1 MAGIYAQDIASFGQR
16 DLLDVITSVDGKT
29 TPCLSTFSKKSANM
43 GEDALVK
50 EWPVDNEE
58 NPISSANTAYAVP
71 EGSDVSTFD
80 NTNASYAIMSN
91 RIQWVRTAAQV
102 GKLASISQ
110 NQAGV
115 KNKKAR
121 AIKKKLTQLARTME
135 TIICGDGDSQVGNA
149 VVGNKMKQMGSFLN
163 TTQSGATAVPTAYII
178 PAAQHLT
185 STLSTF
191 AESTMQGVLT
201 SQFSQT
207 GQNRTRMLVA
217 GTALKAKFVDFT
229 RTQTSSTNVMSNVR
243 VYNQDATAKK
253 IVSVVD
259 VFVGEFGTIELLPTL
274 WNAYNYTTNVGDV
287 NRGYVI
293 DQDRWAL
300 DFKQQAQVMEL
311 PDQGGGARFA
321 ADAVFTLV
329 CMNPL
334 DQAAL
339 KLT

>member
-58 NPISSANTAYAVP
+58 NPISNLNTAYAVP

-80 NTNASYAIMSN
+80 NTNASYAILSN

-135 TIICGDGDSQVGNA
+135 TIICGDGDAQVGNA

-163 TTQSGATAVPTAYII
+163 TTQSGATAVPAAYTI
-178 PAAQHLT
+178 PATQHLT

-191 AESTMQGVLT
+191 AESTLQGVIT
-201 SQFSQT
+201 AQFSAT
-207 GQNRTRMLVA
+207 GQNRTRMLIC
-217 GTALKAKFVDFT
+217 GTALKQKFVDFT
-229 RTQTSSTNVMSNVR
+229 RTASGTNAYSNIR
-243 VYNQDATAKK
+243 TWQQDATSKK

-259 VFVGEFGTIELLPTL
+259 VYMGEFGTIELLPSL
-274 WNAYNYTTNVGDV
+274 WNNYSYTTNIGDV
-287 NRGYVI
+287 NRGYII

-329 CMNPL
+329 CYNPL